1 MRGKPKFK
9 HGDTVQFTLCDKTF
23 VGEVY
28 IIDEHGTFNNPS
40 DVSYDIMVKNY
51 QIDGGEPN
59 DVLFKHITE
68 SKVTK
73 VRKSKKK

>member
-9 HGDTVQFTLCDKTF
+9 HGDTVQFTLGDKTLM
-23 VGEVY
+23 GEVY
-28 IIDEHGTFNNPS
+28 IIDAYGTFDNPS

-51 QIDGGEPN
+51 QIEDREPG

-68 SKVTK
+68 SEVSK
-73 VRKSKKK
+73 VRKPKKK

>member
-9 HGDTVQFTLCDKTF
+9 HGDTVQFTLGGKTF

-28 IIDEHGTFNNPS
+28 IIDEHGTFDNPS

-51 QIDGGEPN
+51 QIEDKEPYRT
-59 DVLFKHITE
+59 LFKHITE
-68 SKVTK
+68 SKVSK

>member
-9 HGDTVQFTLCDKTF
+9 HGDTVQFTLDDKIF

-28 IIDEHGTFNNPS
+28 IIDAYGTFNNPS

-51 QIDGGEPN
+51 QIDDREPG

-68 SKVTK
+68 SKVSK
-73 VRKSKKK
+73 VKKSKKK

>member
-9 HGDTVQFTLCDKTF
+9 YGDTVQFTLGGKTL

-28 IIDEHGTFNNPS
+28 IIDEYGTFDNPS

-51 QIDGGEPN
+51 QIDGGEPF

-68 SKVTK
+68 SKVSK
-73 VRKSKKK
+73 VKKPKKK

>member
-9 HGDTVQFTLCDKTF
+9 HGDTVQFTFGDKTP

-28 IIDEHGTFNNPS
+28 IIDAYGTFDNPS

-51 QIDGGEPN
+51 QIDGREPG

-68 SKVTK
+68 SKVSK

>member
-9 HGDTVQFTLCDKTF
+9 HGDTVQFTLGGKTL

-28 IIDEHGTFNNPS
+28 IIDEYGTFDNPS
-40 DVSYDIMVKNY
+40 DVSYDIMVHDY
-51 QIDGGEPN
+51 QIGDREPE
-59 DVLFKHITE
+59 DILVKHITE
-68 SKVTK
+68 SEVSK

>member
-9 HGDTVQFTLCDKTF
+9 HGDTVQFTLGDKTL

-28 IIDEHGTFNNPS
+28 IIDAYGTFGNPS

-51 QIDGGEPN
+51 QIDGGEPS
-59 DVLFKHITE
+59 DMLFKHITE
-68 SKVTK
+68 SKVKK
-73 VRKSKKK
+73 VRKPKKE